1 LLKSEL
7 NSIKNEASKPISPPF
22 TFRDPNSPKKI
33 FGMAYSLRELAEILP
48 YIPYFSIENH
58 IYRIESDNTVSSD
71 LGLWVRYVLGLNE
84 LSDKIEQLGQT
95 LSGLELKDEFIELIN
110 SHILTM

>member
-1 LLKSEL
+1 
-7 NSIKNEASKPISPPF
+7 
-22 TFRDPNSPKKI
+22 
-33 FGMAYSLRELAEILP
+33 MAYSLRELAEILP